1 MSDITLGADGS
12 LQSEPWFAKPNVDV
26 LFYRINRR
34 PILADLTFFDPDP
47 DLLGHLK
54 RVLDHAEPGHSGR
67 KNKREWLLGSL
78 QFNDERGTFVGKLG
92 WAKSAAALG
101 PAWDAGSHEWIERV
115 VPKEDGAVAP
125 VAFAANGRVL
135 GVLRHP
141 SFASTEPV
149 LHDVLSQIL
158 NNGERLEDVATT
170 VWSVEPLGD
179 PAQFYAWLE
188 SVDQLLLLRLVFE
201 RPNPDGEEEFQALF
215 ERLDRYQAEQIT
227 EEIRARDKDAGLRKE
242 EVRSDPTTQGFLVA
256 ALERAFGRVWAKGK
270 RGGRDSTYDQRSKV
284 LRHSIDFVGIDWETA
299 SEKVLGAVEAQ
310 SQRQV
315 TSGKHE
321 ESGRLLDGGRTTE
334 GS

>member
-115 VPKEDGAVAP
+115 MGVWTGSAGACDQTRA
-125 VAFAANGRVL
+125 AFL
-135 GVLRHP
+135 GSARADFL
-141 SFASTEPV
+141 
-149 LHDVLSQIL
+149 
-158 NNGERLEDVATT
+158 ATQT
-170 VWSVEPLGD
+170 SMEQETTISMIIDTTIGLQARRTGFTGPIETSNRCH
-179 PAQFYAWLE
+179 FY
-188 SVDQLLLLRLVFE
+188 
-201 RPNPDGEEEFQALF
+201 
-215 ERLDRYQAEQIT
+215 I
-227 EEIRARDKDAGLRKE
+227 
-242 EVRSDPTTQGFLVA
+242 
-256 ALERAFGRVWAKGK
+256 
-270 RGGRDSTYDQRSKV
+270 
-284 LRHSIDFVGIDWETA
+284 
-299 SEKVLGAVEAQ
+299 
-310 SQRQV
+310 
-315 TSGKHE
+315 
-321 ESGRLLDGGRTTE
+321 
-334 GS
+334 